1 MRGPQKRRVWGG
13 LAVMLALLLAACGGG
28 SGGAGG
34 AAVDSSTVAV
44 AASIDLASSD
54 GVGGVG
60 GGDGGGD
67 GSAGDGELI
76 RLAVDFTNLRGT
88 WTVTA
93 SAYGITGQSGAFTL
107 VKDAANGGYRFVGG
121 RTPQENLRV
130 SNDGHVTGSLPL
142 VIGGSE
148 RASRFVV
155 PLKTVASPAL
165 ASLAGRYNMAYVE
178 QDPSDVNVTRTG
190 TFASTAATMQ
200 VASNGSFAVCPFA
213 DYSDTCANRITGA
226 FALSPNPKVLDVTW
240 NGATDGKAE
249 VTAGK
254 SIDSL
259 VWDFQTKNAAGTV
272 VRTGARFAARSR
284 SALVNTDYYGSWDL
298 IGKKGAVGGGFTV
311 YRTPWVAN
319 ASGPFVY
326 PSTPIFS
333 TQTAITAGQYY
344 TATAAI
350 RPFGATNSLPVV
362 TYATTRKGY
371 AGYGAGLSGHSCDA
385 IFTYTGGAATG
396 NVTGAYGS
404 IATTL
409 AATSTSRNYTSSFSV
424 TSVLS
429 TQETLLGQSDV
440 YAYLTI
446 PLSDNF
452 MVFVQAAPLRVITPG
467 TLTLRQTLNGP
478 AAASSCSANTCYREE
493 RTLFDAST
501 VQFEYAL
508 LRRTKTD
515 RVAELCPGNF

>member
-1 MRGPQKRRVWGG
+1 MRGPQKRRGWCG

-34 AAVDSSTVAV
+34 VAVDSSTVAV
-44 AASIDLASSD
+44 AASVDLASSD

-148 RASRFVV
+148 RASRFLV

-165 ASLAGRYNMAYVE
+165 ASLAGRYNIAYVE

-190 TFASTAATMQ
+190 TFATTAATMQ

-213 DYSDTCANRITGA
+213 DYSVTCANRITGA

-272 VRTGARFAARSR
+272 VRTGARFAARIQSK
-284 SALVNTDYYGSWDL
+284 LVDSDYYGAWDF
-298 IGKKGAVGGGFTV
+298 IGKAGANV
-311 YRTPWVAN
+311 YGDSVFPTSWTSSS
-319 ASGPFVY
+319 SGPFVFPTV
-326 PSTPIFS
+326 PSRV
-333 TQTAITAGQYY
+333 TQTVYEPGQSY
-344 TATAAI
+344 TATANVQA
-350 RPFGATNSLPVV
+350 FSGTNSLPVV
-362 TYATTRKGY
+362 SFATTRKRLGSVPN
-371 AGYGAGLSGHSCDA
+371 GRQGHYCDA
-385 IFTYTGGAATG
+385 IYGYVQAAG
-396 NVTGAYGS
+396 NIQGSYGS
-404 IATTL
+404 IAETL
-409 AATSTSRNYTSSFSV
+409 SLGTHSYTSTATVQGN
-424 TSVLS
+424 SVLTTVNELDFGTEVLS
-429 TQETLLGQSDV
+429 YFLL
-440 YAYLTI
+440 
-446 PLSDNF
+446 PLSQNL
-452 MVFVQAAPLRVITPG
+452 MVFVQVSPLKTIVPRTNVQRE
-467 TLTLRQTLNGP
+467 TLSGP
-478 AAASSCSANTCYREE
+478 AAVTTCGASTCYRQNKFVNFSG
-493 RTLFDAST
+493 TAM
-501 VQFEYAL
+501 EYSL
-508 LRRTKTD
+508 LRRTKTH
-515 RVAELCPGNF
+515 RVADFCS

>member
-1 MRGPQKRRVWGG
+1 MEIRWMAGW
-13 LAVMLALLLAACGGG
+13 AVALVGLLAGCGGG
-28 SGGAGG
+28 SSGAGG
-34 AAVDSSTVAV
+34 TGSDSAPV
-44 AASIDLASSD
+44 AASVDLASSD

-60 GGDGGGD
+60 GGDGVGD

-93 SAYGITGQSGAFTL
+93 SAYGITGQTGGFSL
-107 VKDAANGGYRFVGG
+107 VKDTANGGYRFVGG

-142 VIGGSE
+142 VIGGTE

-155 PLKTVASPAL
+155 PLKTLASPVL
-165 ASLAGRYNMAYVE
+165 ASLAGRYNIAYVE
-178 QDPSDVNVTRTG
+178 QDPGDVNVTRTG
-190 TFASTAATMQ
+190 TFATTAATMQ
-200 VASNGSFAVCPFA
+200 VASNGSFTVCPFA
-213 DYSDTCANRITGA
+213 DYSDGCAGRVTGS

-240 NGATDGKAE
+240 NGAIDGKAE

-259 VWDFQTKNAAGTV
+259 VWDFQTRNSAGTV

-284 SALVNTDYYGSWDL
+284 SALVNADYYGSWDL
-298 IGKKGAVGGGFTV
+298 IGKKGATGGGSTV
-311 YRTPWVAN
+311 YRTPWVSN

-350 RPFGATNSLPVV
+350 RPFGASNSLPVV

-371 AGYGAGLSGHSCDA
+371 AGYGTGLSGHSCDA

-409 AATSTSRNYTSSFSV
+409 AATSTSRSYTSSFSV
-424 TSVLS
+424 TSVIS
-429 TQETLLGQSDV
+429 TQETVVGQSDV

-467 TLTLRQTLNGP
+467 ALTLRQTLSGP
-478 AAASSCSANTCYREE
+478 AAAPSCSANTCYREE
-493 RTLFDAST
+493 RTVFDAST

-508 LRRTKTD
+508 LRRTKAD